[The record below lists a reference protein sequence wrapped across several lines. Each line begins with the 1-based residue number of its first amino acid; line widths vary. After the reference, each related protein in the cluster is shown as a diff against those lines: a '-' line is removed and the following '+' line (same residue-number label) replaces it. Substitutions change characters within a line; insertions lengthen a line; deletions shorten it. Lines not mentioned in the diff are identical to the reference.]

1 MIVNI
6 ILGSGI
12 LIFYKNKEKNC
23 QTRRNIKIE
32 KTLRGGVLYNQN
44 FVIKKDKKY
53 FLILF
58 TMSCT
63 KF

>member
-23 QTRRNIKIE
+23 QPGKNIKLE
-32 KTLRGGVLYNQN
+32 KTWTGGVLYNQN
-44 FVIKKDKKY
+44 FVIKKEKKY

-63 KF
+63 EF